1 MIMKTKTR
9 GFTLIELMI
18 TVAIVGIIAAIAY
31 PNYIGSVRK
40 SKRVEAQGALLSFA
54 NAMEMWRLQN
64 RSYCDAGGTGGANS
78 CFAGA
83 TDTSVNDTGSPTIFS
98 TVVPISGGATT
109 YTLTINSVTATT
121 YTLMATATGSQTADG
136 NLSLTNTGT
145 KTCSVTSACLNGSS
159 W

>member
-54 NAMEMWRLQN
+54 NAMEMWRIRN
-64 RSYCDAGGTGGANS
+64 SNSYLGA
-78 CFAGA
+78 AA
-83 TDTSVNDTGSPTIFS
+83 SVPGSPTIFS

-136 NLSLTNTGT
+136 NLSLTNAGV